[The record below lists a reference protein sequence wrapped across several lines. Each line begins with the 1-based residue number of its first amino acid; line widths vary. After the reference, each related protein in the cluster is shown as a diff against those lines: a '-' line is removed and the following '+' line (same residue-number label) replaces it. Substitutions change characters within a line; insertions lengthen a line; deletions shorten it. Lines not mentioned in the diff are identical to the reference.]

1 MKKKAKASV
10 PALIPTKPFEAY
22 EAPETRYFLT
32 KEEFDE
38 AVGQDFIKHANEVT
52 GRGEKF
58 LVGLAHGKSP
68 SGAYAYI
75 VSHFTAIMRSELVRF
90 TFTNSPLKR
99 QRGLDGVTDAGS
111 FVKTLLRKGLITKD
125 QILGRSLNRNNLDDY
140 LTGFNEKLGAY
151 LKKHNK
157 EGMDYVFMASD
168 PTGRVAAITRNST
181 AFKSKA
187 IAVLVKDRA
196 EDEITATPYFI
207 SKSKRIAFLATKADK
222 RRPLA
227 WLYYRW
233 GKANESPSFLR
244 HLDRVSER
252 LTVFIDDQALTW
264 PQVKIERE
272 TGYGKSTIR
281 LDLPQ
286 TFVDTPN
293 DKRPVILLIHGF
305 LGLNSFDNLLTSIPS
320 HKYIAAAMH
329 YGSVP
334 DGLPTAEYSKNIT
347 KNINAVIDFFGSKG
361 HPVYIFDH
369 SMGNMYF
376 MMLDRDFDKL
386 SAVNKY
392 LKGRI
397 GVNPFFGQE
406 AKHAFIGF
414 LDNVMIPALSFKKGF
429 TEKSMLIGARR
440 IVPLDTK
447 KGVRRRGIRLTKW
460 MIKKDSKFRNR
471 VWNAM
476 KKRIVHLMTNMDS
489 LPHLNRIPLER
500 ALSRLPAKL
509 FAIQVGSALEESKT
523 FDKQKGLVNCPKHGI
538 PVLYLKSERDAVAKF
553 VPKFAEGHD
562 LIKVIDVT
570 NEQETDL
577 FREHLYHMVD
587 PERTTE
593 IIDQFIEETEARRK

>member
-1 MKKKAKASV
+1 MKKKVKASV
-10 PALIPTKPFEAY
+10 PALIPAKPFEAY

-38 AVGQDFIKHANEVT
+38 AVGQDFIRHANEVT
-52 GRGEKF
+52 GRGERF
-58 LVGLAHGKSP
+58 LVGLAHGQSP
-68 SGAYAYI
+68 AGAYAYI
-75 VSHFTAIMRSELVRF
+75 VSHFTAIMRADLVRF
-90 TFTNSPLKR
+90 TFTNSPLER
-99 QRGLDGVTDAGS
+99 QRGLGGITDAGK
-111 FVKTLLRKGLITKD
+111 FVKTLLRRGLIEKD
-125 QILGRSLNRNNLDDY
+125 QILGRSLNRDSLDDY
-140 LTGFNEKLGAY
+140 LKGFNEKLGAY
-151 LKKHNK
+151 LKEHNK
-157 EGMDYVFMASD
+157 EGIDYVFMASD
-168 PTGRVAAITRNST
+168 TIGRVAAITRNST
-181 AFKSKA
+181 AFDSTD

-196 EDEITATPYFI
+196 EDEITATPYFL

-222 RRPLA
+222 RRSLA

-244 HLDRVSER
+244 HLDHVSER
-252 LTVFIDDQALTW
+252 LTVFIDDKALTW
-264 PQVKIERE
+264 PQIKIERE

-281 LDLPQ
+281 LDLPKNY
-286 TFVDTPN
+286 VDNPE

-305 LGLNSFDNLLTSIPS
+305 LGLNSFDSLLTSIPS

-334 DGLPTAEYSKNIT
+334 HGLPPEDYSNHIT
-347 KNINAVIDFFGSKG
+347 KNINSVLNFFGSKG

-369 SMGNMYF
+369 SMGNVYF
-376 MMLDRDFDKL
+376 LMLDRDFDKL

-397 GVNPFFGQE
+397 GINPFFGEE
-406 AKHAFIGF
+406 AKHAFLGF
-414 LDNVMIPALSFKKGF
+414 MDNVMIPALSFKKGF
-429 TEKSMLIGARR
+429 AEKSMLLAARR
-440 IVPLDTK
+440 VIPFDTK

-460 MIKKDSKFRNR
+460 LIKKDSNFRNR
-471 VWNAM
+471 IWNAM
-476 KKRIVHLMTNMDS
+476 KSRIVHLMTNMDS

-509 FAIQVGSALEESKT
+509 FAIQVGSALEESKS
-523 FDKQKGLVNCPKHGI
+523 FDKQKGLLNFPKHGI
-538 PVLYLKSERDAVAKF
+538 PVLFIKSERDAVAKF
-553 VPKFAEGHD
+553 VPRFAEGHD

-587 PERTTE
+587 PERTTQ
-593 IIDQFIEETEARRK
+593 IIDQFIKENEARRK